1 MKKKILAL
9 SVSLLAFSISEA
21 QADNV
26 LDGIADAYS
35 VLNWAGVSV
44 TGGGAAI
51 NPPYTTFDSQ
61 SHARTADEWNINN
74 QPTWVDN
81 YVLNGHDTYAQSTI
95 PVGLYDAATSMGQ
108 TSAWEVFSE
117 STVQFMTGDY
127 GVYSAEARARKDQSY
142 EVTSIG
148 TVTFSVPYSLDVT
161 FYDLAGDNSEYGWA
175 RAWSRLRVWTW
186 LNDDPNNSSGSWSD
200 VITGTYTFDE
210 IIGVGSKKDY
220 SLTFDYYV
228 GAINPKGTYLRL
240 EAGADTIVYDV
251 NPVPV
256 PPSVLML
263 LTGCTSLFFMKRR
276 RS

>member
-1 MKKKILAL
+1 
-9 SVSLLAFSISEA
+9 
-21 QADNV
+21 
-26 LDGIADAYS
+26 
-35 VLNWAGVSV
+35 
-44 TGGGAAI
+44 
-51 NPPYTTFDSQ
+51 
-61 SHARTADEWNINN
+61 
-74 QPTWVDN
+74 
-81 YVLNGHDTYAQSTI
+81 
-95 PVGLYDAATSMGQ
+95 
-108 TSAWEVFSE
+108 
-117 STVQFMTGDY
+117 MTGDY

-148 TVTFSVPYSLDVT
+148 TVTFRVPYSLRVT
-161 FYDLAGDNSEYGWA
+161 FDDLAGDNSEYGWA

-200 VITGTYTFDE
+200 EITYTFDE
-210 IIGVGSKKDY
+210 IIGVGSQDY
-220 SLTFDYYV
+220 SLTFDYDV
-228 GAINPKGTYLRL
+228 RAINPKGTYLRL